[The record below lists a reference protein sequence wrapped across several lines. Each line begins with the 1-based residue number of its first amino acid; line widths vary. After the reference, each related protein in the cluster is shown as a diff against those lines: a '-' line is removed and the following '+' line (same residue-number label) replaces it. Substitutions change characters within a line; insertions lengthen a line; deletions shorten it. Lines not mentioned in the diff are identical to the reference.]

1 MAKGLRQIDV
11 SRKPELLRL
20 AKEVRRTKQPCILRR
35 GHEDIAI
42 VVPVGTGTVAD
53 RREQVTEAQIWADAG
68 VTGPA
73 DLWADYDADI
83 VRTALQQAR
92 GALAG
97 VDREELLEDLRG
109 ARAQDTKTR
118 PA

>member
-1 MAKGLRQIDV
+1 MAKGPRHIEV
-11 SRKPELLRL
+11 SRTPELLRL
-20 AKEVRRTKQPCILRR
+20 AEEVRRTKQPCILRR
-35 GHEDIAI
+35 GHVDIAV
-42 VVPVGTGTVAD
+42 VVPVGTGTIAD

-68 VTGPA
+68 VAGPG
-73 DLWADYDADI
+73 DVWADYDAEG
-83 VRTALQQAR
+83 VRVALQQAR

-97 VDREELLEDLRG
+97 VDREELLEDLQG